1 MSNIHTPEIHDQAMI
16 FDCWFL
22 EVQVTD
28 GASNSVPSANVTA
41 TNQVNGRTQT
51 QVTNQNGMTK
61 LLLAENMKNATGNF
75 TVSQYDI
82 QATYEAYSNNTS
94 VNITGDQELT
104 ITLSDLVVPEYP
116 MVPAIFFVT
125 TGIVFAVYIAKRK
138 RS

>member
-1 MSNIHTPEIHDQAMI
+1 MI
-16 FDCWFL
+16 FNCWFL
-22 EVQVTD
+22 EVQVLD

-51 QVTNQNGMTK
+51 QVTNQNGITR

-82 QATYEAYSNNTS
+82 QGTFEAYSNSTL

-104 ITLSDLVVPEYP
+104 ITLSDLVVPEYSLL
-116 MVPAIFFVT
+116 PAIFFIT
-125 TGIVFAVYIAKRK
+125 TGIFIVTYVAKRK
-138 RS
+138 LS